1 MERRRSVSTFLKEA
15 RELFLQEKAATL
27 ATLLEGHPYA
37 SLVTYAATPDQRGAL
52 LLLSRLAIHT
62 KNLLQDPRV
71 SLLVVESGRA
81 VEDPQALARV
91 CLMGQTQL
99 ISRQDENYQTLAGVF
114 RARISSEHLF
124 GLGDF
129 ELFLLSVKELRYV
142 GGFGRI
148 TSISGEAWAS
158 FG

>member
-1 MERRRSVSTFLKEA
+1 LSTLIKEA
-15 RELFLQEKAATL
+15 RELFLTERAATL
-27 ATLLEGHPYA
+27 ATLQEGHPYA
-37 SLVTYAATPDQRGAL
+37 SLVTYAPTTDQRCAL

-81 VEDPQALARV
+81 TEDPQTLARV
-91 CLMGQTQL
+91 CLMGQAKL
-99 ISRQDENYQTLAGVF
+99 VPRQDADYQALAEIF

-124 GLGDF
+124 ALSDF
-129 ELFLLSVKELRYV
+129 ELFLLSVQELRYV

-148 TSISGEAWAS
+148 NSISGEAWS
-158 FG
+158 SLT